1 MSGNLNISAS
11 ESTIENVLQK
21 SDRYTVPEYQR
32 LYSWDEKQWE
42 DFWRDLNAIQEDETH
57 FLGSIVVIKH
67 SGSYDELDKL
77 DLVDGQQRLTTISLL
92 LCALRDYY
100 SEETSREDLAE
111 KIDDNYLWA
120 HDVVNTPFQNLTLSK
135 TDNDHYRAILDE
147 ERSQAKNSR
156 LLEAYN
162 FFSDKIHNLDESNV
176 DTVMKRLLGAMTL
189 VVIDTDNPESAFRL
203 FETLNNRGM
212 ELSAVDLMKNSLLQ
226 EAMERYPDGY
236 ADENYQHIREQWE
249 IILKEVVREISKPNR
264 FFRHYIMAAPD
275 PDISSSI
282 SNYKLYD
289 TFRGIIRDDLPTES
303 TTLKEYIDGMVDVS
317 DLYLGFDQ
325 ASVDVFESRP
335 QKKINQRLANL
346 NDIQSVHSRTLL
358 LRTFKE
364 FDEYED
370 INQVLKLLEVFT
382 TRWKL
387 AGYPSGS
394 KLDSIFAGICS
405 DAFEKSDP
413 VDEIRKELEDEA
425 PDDDEFEVG
434 IKSREFK
441 RNAQTNYIL
450 GKLESIYFGGPDV
463 NRNNVDIE
471 HIAPQKAFSA
481 DKYDSWM
488 RVLSVGREEYD
499 NEYKNLLGN
508 LTLLET
514 RHNAA
519 AGANPFDEKKQY
531 YLSSNF
537 EMTQEVRDFD
547 DWSID
552 TIEKRTESL
561 AEACSDVWNFDTY
574 ESL

>member
-100 SEETSREDLAE
+100 REETSRDDLAD
-111 KIDDNYLWA
+111 KIDDNYLYA
-120 HDVVNTPFQNLTLSK
+120 HDVVNTPYQNLTLSK
-135 TDNDHYRAILDE
+135 TDNDQYRSILKGE
-147 ERSQAKNSR
+147 HPEAEGSR
-156 LLEAYN
+156 LLEAYE
-162 FFSDKIHNLDESNV
+162 FFAERIHGLDDADIER
-176 DTVMKRLLGAMTL
+176 VMKRLLGAMTL
-189 VVIDTDNPESAFRL
+189 VVIDTENPESAFRL

-236 ADENYQHIREQWE
+236 EDDDYKHIRDQWE

-264 FFRHYIMAAPD
+264 FFRHYIMSASD
-275 PDISSSI
+275 PDVSSSI

-289 TFRGIIRDDLPTES
+289 TFRTIIRNDLPTES
-303 TTLKEYIDGMVDVS
+303 TSLKDYINGMVDVS

-358 LRTFKE
+358 LRTFQE
-364 FDEYED
+364 FDEYQD
-370 INQVLKLLEVFT
+370 INRVLKLLEVFM

-405 DAFEKSDP
+405 EAFDKSDP
-413 VDEIRKELEDEA
+413 IDEIRKDLEDEA
-425 PDDDEFEVG
+425 PDDDEFKVG

-441 RNAQTNYIL
+441 RNNQTNYIL
-450 GKLESIYFGGPDV
+450 SKLESIYFGGPDV
-463 NRNNVDIE
+463 NRSNVDIE

-481 DKYDSWM
+481 EKYDSWM
-488 RVLSVGREEYD
+488 KVLSVSEEEYD
-499 NEYKNLLGN
+499 NEYKNMLGN

-547 DWSID
+547 DWDID
-552 TIEKRTESL
+552 TIEKRTENL
-561 AEACSDVWNFDTY
+561 AGACAEVWDFDTY